1 MEHIDKVNAI
11 QSEEQMQPYLAEYV
25 YGVQDHAEFLD
36 TKVGWR
42 RLQELVRRATT
53 RERYH

>member
-1 MEHIDKVNAI
+1 
-11 QSEEQMQPYLAEYV
+11 MQPYLAEYV